1 MKQDQKMNSFKVITL
16 SVLALFAI
24 AGCSSKPDRVLKR
37 VDADKEIALTDRW
50 NDEDSRIVSQEMIKD
65 MLTFPWVSDF
75 KRRHPGKRPTIV
87 IHNVRNKSHEHIPVD
102 TFIND
107 LKRAVI
113 QSGEADFVAGGEARE
128 LIREELRQQELH
140 ASEQSRMDMGEEQ
153 GANFALSGVI
163 NSIVDQAGGT
173 RVSYYQ
179 VDLTLIDMESTRE
192 VWNGQKKI
200 KKLFKR
206 DKYGL

>member
-1 MKQDQKMNSFKVITL
+1 MKQYKTKQLTTTMMVVAL
-16 SVLALFAI
+16 VLGLN
-24 AGCSSKPDRVLKR
+24 GCSSKPDTVLKR

-50 NDEDSRIVSQEMIKD
+50 NDEDSRLVAQAMVKD
-65 MLTFPWVSDF
+65 MLSFPWMMDF
-75 KRRHPGKRPTIV
+75 NKAHPGKQPTIV
-87 IHNVRNKSHEHIPVD
+87 IHQVRNKSHEHIPVD

-113 QSGEADFVAGGEARE
+113 QSGEADFVIGGEQRE
-128 LIREELRQQELH
+128 MIREELRQQELH
-140 ASEQSRMDMGEEQ
+140 ASQDSRMEMGEEQ

-163 NSIVDQAGGT
+163 NSIVDQVGGT

-179 VDLTLIDMESTRE
+179 VDLTLVDLQSTRE

-200 KKLFKR
+200 KKYYKR
-206 DKYGL
+206 EQYDL